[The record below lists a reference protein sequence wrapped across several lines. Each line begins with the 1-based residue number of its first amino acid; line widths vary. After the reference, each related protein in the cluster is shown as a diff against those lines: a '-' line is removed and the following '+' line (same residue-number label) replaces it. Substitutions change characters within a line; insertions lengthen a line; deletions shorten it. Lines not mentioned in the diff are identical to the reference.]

1 MMSPLIIVGAGGLG
15 SQLVERVIS
24 DPANKDHWTLA
35 GFYDDRAEKAKT
47 ILNWSAAIRYPLQ
60 HFRGR
65 DEIPFSHEPKFV
77 MAIGNPNLKEA
88 YAKKVLDWGGQFVSL
103 LHVDNERSVTAKV
116 GKSILFKNCVVG
128 PNVEIGDFVWI
139 DRNCIVGHDCVIGN
153 FCHIGVNVCIGGATE
168 VGDNT
173 VIHSGSMI
181 SNGIKIGSHCEIGLG
196 SVILRDV
203 ADGSIML
210 GNPARKIGNV

>member
-1 MMSPLIIVGAGGLG
+1 MLSPLIIVGAGGLG

-24 DPANKDHWTLA
+24 DPANKDHWIFA
-35 GFYDDRAEKAKT
+35 GLYDDRADKSQT
-47 ILNWSAAIRYPLQ
+47 ILNWSAALGYPMQ
-60 HFRGR
+60 HFSARE
-65 DEIPFSHEPKFV
+65 EIPFSHEPKFV
-77 MAIGNPNLKEA
+77 MAIGDPAQKKI

-103 LHVDNERSVTAKV
+103 LHVDNERSVTAKI
-116 GKSILFKNCVVG
+116 GRSILFKNCVVG

-139 DRNCIVGHDCVIGN
+139 DRNCIVGHDCMIGN
-153 FCHIGVNVCIGGATE
+153 FCHIGVNVFIGGATE